1 MTLRRVEKIIDIDRI
16 SKKSNRLSIKSIGN
30 ANTDNEQKAQ
40 HLVEKFERVGCRD
53 AITSY
58 WFFVK
63 CFQKLS
69 EDTIWRLFERS
80 TEDRSIRSPIKY
92 FIRSCN
98 NLM

>member
-1 MTLRRVEKIIDIDRI
+1 MALRHVEKTIDIDRI
-16 SKKSNRLSIKSIGN
+16 SKKSNRLSIKSIGS
-30 ANTDNEQKAQ
+30 ASADCEKKAQ
-40 HLVEKFERVGCRD
+40 YLVEKFERIGCQD

-63 CFQKLS
+63 CFQRLS
-69 EDTIWRLFERS
+69 EDVIWGLFGRC
-80 TEDRSIRSPIKY
+80 TGDPKIHSPIKY